1 MTDTQSRRAT
11 CACRQLAIECVGEP
25 VRVSVC
31 HCLEC
36 QKRSGSSFAAQA
48 RFPADRVTISGQSRQ
63 WTRVGDEGGKGTF
76 DFCPDCGS
84 TVFYRVSADPDLVAV
99 AIGAFAEPGFPAPN
113 YSVYEERKHGWVE
126 IVGEG
131 IDHYG

>member
-99 AIGAFAEPGFPAPN
+99 AVGAFAEPGFPAPN